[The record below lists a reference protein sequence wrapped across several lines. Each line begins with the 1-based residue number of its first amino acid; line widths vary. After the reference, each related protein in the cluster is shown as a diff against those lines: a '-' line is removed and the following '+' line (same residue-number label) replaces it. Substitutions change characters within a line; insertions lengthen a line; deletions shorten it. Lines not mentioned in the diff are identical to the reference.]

1 MEWTYEVLYVT
12 LSWFAGIFPSN
23 KTIDRPQ
30 GRLRVCTETKEW
42 VHHWMVSSN
51 TLLNSMRPL
60 RLMLP
65 LCLGRLDGC
74 LNLLNIYIY
83 IIIYIIYNIIY
94 ICINGDNWGIHSNQL
109 DAYFVG
115 ISKIGHACVIICFA
129 WHVNRS
135 WTACP
140 YPFMEGYSWVEGIT
154 VPICSCL
161 SLHFLLLDYPI
172 CVGKTQCASLY
183 LDIYI
188 YIYVYIISYDIMYYK
203 ILCIN

>member
-74 LNLLNIYIY
+74 LNLLNIYI
-83 IIIYIIYNIIY
+83 IIYIIYNIIY

-115 ISKIGHACVIICFA
+115 ISKIGQHAWLYVLRDMLIDHEPLALTLLWRVILGWRELQYPYVRA
-129 WHVNRS
+129 WAFIFCC
-135 WTACP
+135 WTT
-140 YPFMEGYSWVEGIT
+140 PFVLVKLNVHLFT
-154 VPICSCL
+154 
-161 SLHFLLLDYPI
+161 
-172 CVGKTQCASLY
+172 
-183 LDIYI
+183 
-188 YIYVYIISYDIMYYK
+188 
-203 ILCIN
+203 